1 MDRALQNSLVHLGH
15 WRDVWDRRSRWSHK
29 AVHALQILWC
39 QLSSLGSL
47 ATPKFAC
54 HLSACTAAFG
64 QSWLPLSSSSMLSWN
79 RSGEGWKTKSL
90 RSLHRCPN
98 AVMWRTKDESR
109 QILYLEYKNTVHL
122 SNQELKS
129 VYDVLVMIFWPRT
142 IQNWQNE
149 GLQWDT
155 VATFVINR
163 WFESVFQPSLCKII
177 CRPCANKQIAGVK
190 VACCSFKLNR
200 TDLFGIRLAQDVN
213 AICIG
218 SLWLRSVWKMS
229 AKSGVSGTSGLF
241 IRWTFRHLGEA
252 SGHRQVESW
261 NSWTVGQVDDLVLG
275 NVLGLIENCWKKL
288 GEFRSSK
295 APPRFDCQSPCQSIS
310 IQINPSR
317 WFQLNSSRPFLKF
330 PATGGT
336 GAAGAG
342 FGAFG
347 DDGLTCT
354 INIINIAIPQA
365 ARASNPISLWAAPSD
380 LALPDIPQ
388 TWKLC
393 SHQSQRDT

>member
-1 MDRALQNSLVHLGH
+1 MG
-15 WRDVWDRRSRWSHK
+15 
-29 AVHALQILWC
+29 
-39 QLSSLGSL
+39 
-47 ATPKFAC
+47 
-54 HLSACTAAFG
+54 
-64 QSWLPLSSSSMLSWN
+64 
-79 RSGEGWKTKSL
+79 
-90 RSLHRCPN
+90 HRCN
-98 AVMWRTKDESR
+98 
-109 QILYLEYKNTVHL
+109 LC
-122 SNQELKS
+122 NQP
-129 VYDVLVMIFWPRT
+129 V
-142 IQNWQNE
+142 
-149 GLQWDT
+149 
-155 VATFVINR
+155 
-163 WFESVFQPSLCKII
+163 
-177 CRPCANKQIAGVK
+177 
-190 VACCSFKLNR
+190 
-200 TDLFGIRLAQDVN
+200 
-213 AICIG
+213 
-218 SLWLRSVWKMS
+218 VWVCLS
-229 AKSGVSGTSGLF
+229 AKSLQDHLQALCKQANSRGESRMLLFQTQQNRPFRDPTCTGCQCHLHWLPMITISLKNVCKIGVSGTSGLF

-261 NSWTVGQVDDLVLG
+261 NTWTVGQVDDLVLG
-275 NVLGLIENCWKKL
+275 NVLGLIEKCWKKL
-288 GEFRSSK
+288 GEFRSSE

-365 ARASNPISLWAAPSD
+365 ARASNPTSLWAAPSD